1 MSVSGSEGP
10 RESGSDPRS
19 EPTRRIT
26 TLEEEEASGTV
37 VKLTAFGAT
46 DVGLVREHN
55 EDNFIFVDL
64 DTEARIDASGG
75 QLKTELG
82 QRGFFAAVCD
92 GMGGAA
98 AGEVASQMG
107 VDILAE
113 LLLEGDGPSDRDEFA
128 QRLVDAIQ
136 EAGIRIFGAAKMDRT
151 RRGMGTTSTVAGMID
166 EILFVGQV
174 GDSRAYVLRQG
185 ELRLITKDQS
195 LVNQLIEAGQL
206 TEEEAES
213 FEHSNIIL
221 QALGT
226 TERVAVDLT
235 FLEMRRGD
243 RLMLCSDGLSGLVHS
258 SAIADTLSSINDP
271 EEAARSLIAQAN
283 EGGGHDNITCVII
296 DFDGPGLAPP
306 SGESLPS
313 YQQYPLAG
321 KDAERA
327 IVSGGREPSVKT
339 VAQKPG
345 ADVKR
350 GRASAGKNGKAAAV
364 PLWKHPFV
372 VFFLALGVVLLLATI
387 SGIFSS
393 DDPAARSADRGAE
406 PAGMRA
412 PVEVAVT
419 SELPASDLYI
429 DGAKV
434 GELESGQTLFLELR
448 PGAYRL
454 EARAGD
460 EILSRSDVLIRPGR
474 DTSIGLKP
482 SSRVPDYSDD
492 LIDEEM
498 VDEEPEPARPVERR
512 QPAPSAAP
520 VQQPPSKSAPADAAP
535 PSDASSAKAPG
546 SESAP
551 SAPSPKSDAAPQGE
565 SVEGAARAG
574 APAVEPERKQLPLEE
589 GRQEEK
595 AGASEGDKA
604 ERQPAPPTKDEP
616 GPGAA
621 PSDPPAERKEPGDEA
636 KKPSSGSAEQGAEEP
651 AAKAPSNEH
660 EKTAPSPSEPE
671 QKAGASSSGGDGSE
685 KSSNAASERPAQPK
699 APVVDES
706 GSINAEPKR

>member
-10 RESGSDPRS
+10 GTSGGDPRS

-26 TLEEEEASGTV
+26 TLEEESVGGDV
-37 VKLTAFGAT
+37 RLSVFGAT

-55 EDNFIFVDL
+55 EDNFVFVDL
-64 DTEARIDASGG
+64 ETEDRIDAGG
-75 QLKTELG
+75 GHLKTDLRG
-82 QRGFFAAVCD
+82 RGFFAAVCD

-113 LLLEGDGPSDRDEFA
+113 LLLEGEPASDRDEFA

-235 FLEMRRGD
+235 FLEIRRGD

-258 SAIADTLSSINDP
+258 SAIADTLSSVRDP

-283 EGGGHDNITCVII
+283 EGGGHDNITCVIV
-296 DFDGPGLAPP
+296 DFDGPGLQPP
-306 SGESLPS
+306 SAGTVPS
-313 YQQYPLAG
+313 YQQYPLPG

-327 IVSGGREPSVKT
+327 VVSGAREPSVKT

-350 GRASAGKNGKAAAV
+350 GRASATKPGGPASV
-364 PLWKHPFV
+364 PIWKHPFV
-372 VFFLALGVVLLLATI
+372 VFFMALGVVLLLATI

-393 DDPAARSADRGAE
+393 DDPAARGAE
-406 PAGMRA
+406 QGVEGAGMRA
-412 PVEVAVT
+412 PVEVAITSDLPT
-419 SELPASDLYI
+419 SELYI

-434 GELESGQTLFLELR
+434 GDLEAGQTLFLELR

-454 EARAGD
+454 EARSGD

-474 DTSIGLKP
+474 DASIGLSH
-482 SSRVPDYSDD
+482 SSRAKHFGDD
-492 LIDEEM
+492 LIDEEAIE
-498 VDEEPEPARPVERR
+498 EEPAPRRRQAAPPAEQAKPAPAREVAPTKAPASQES
-512 QPAPSAAP
+512 PSAAPSKAAAPSAAP
-520 VQQPPSKSAPADAAP
+520 SAKSNADAKLEAPA
-535 PSDASSAKAPG
+535 SDAN
-546 SESAP
+546 
-551 SAPSPKSDAAPQGE
+551 
-565 SVEGAARAG
+565 
-574 APAVEPERKQLPLEE
+574 PAVEPERQRAPLEGGE
-589 GRQEEK
+589 
-595 AGASEGDKA
+595 ASEGDRQVHQAPPVK
-604 ERQPAPPTKDEP
+604 ESPDEQPAPQEIKEPKDE
-616 GPGAA
+616 AN
-621 PSDPPAERKEPGDEA
+621 
-636 KKPSSGSAEQGAEEP
+636 KPQA
-651 AAKAPSNEH
+651 NE
-660 EKTAPSPSEPE
+660 PSEP
-671 QKAGASSSGGDGSE
+671 KGSAADEAE
-685 KSSNAASERPAQPK
+685 KPAASEHAAPK
-699 APVVDES
+699 ASANETNKASPSSD
-706 GSINAEPKR
+706 GDPGR

>member
-10 RESGSDPRS
+10 GTSGVDPRS
-19 EPTRRIT
+19 EPTRRIA
-26 TLEEEEASGTV
+26 TLEDESVGGAV
-37 VKLTAFGAT
+37 RLTAFGAT

-55 EDNFIFVDL
+55 EDNFVFVDL
-64 DTEARIDASGG
+64 ETRKRLDAGGEAIE
-75 QLKTELG
+75 TELG
-82 QRGFFAAVCD
+82 TRGFFAAVCD

-113 LLLEGDGPSDRDEFA
+113 LLLEGDPPSDRDEFA

-258 SAIADTLSSINDP
+258 SAIAETLRTIADP

-283 EGGGHDNITCVII
+283 EGGGHDNITCLII
-296 DFDGPGLAPP
+296 DFNGPGLQPP
-306 SGESLPS
+306 SDDALPS

-327 IVSGGREPSVKT
+327 IVTPAREPSVKT

-350 GRASAGKNGKAAAV
+350 GRATQGENVPSSA

-372 VFFLALGVVLLLATI
+372 VFFLALGVVLLLATV

-393 DDPAARSADRGAE
+393 DDKSADGAQKH
-406 PAGMRA
+406 PATDAIRA
-412 PVEVAVT
+412 PVEVAIT
-419 SELPASDLYI
+419 SELPASELYI

-434 GELESGQTLFLELR
+434 GNLESGQTLFLELR
-448 PGAYRL
+448 PGAYRV
-454 EARAGD
+454 EARQGD
-460 EILSRSDVLIRPGR
+460 EVLSRSDVLIRPGR
-474 DTSIGLKP
+474 DTTIGLRP
-482 SSRVPDYSDD
+482 SAFDDGAYDD
-492 LIDEEM
+492 LIDEES
-498 VDEEPEPARPVERR
+498 VDEEQAPQRGTAAPAIAPRDAQGRSDSGSPSREGRERAEPRGDGATDQVKAAPGPAPTSSDTHPEDATDRSGAAKGETRSEKQDEKTSEPKSAPRSEPETSASPGVKQEPEASTPETA
-512 QPAPSAAP
+512 PAPSKDRAQGDLAQDSPKPPATPEGGLDAP
-520 VQQPPSKSAPADAAP
+520 KPAT
-535 PSDASSAKAPG
+535 G
-546 SESAP
+546 SESGLPKA
-551 SAPSPKSDAAPQGE
+551 SAGVDSSSDSAE
-565 SVEGAARAG
+565 SENVGAAKGARA
-574 APAVEPERKQLPLEE
+574 
-589 GRQEEK
+589 
-595 AGASEGDKA
+595 
-604 ERQPAPPTKDEP
+604 
-616 GPGAA
+616 
-621 PSDPPAERKEPGDEA
+621 SDDSLHQDR
-636 KKPSSGSAEQGAEEP
+636 
-651 AAKAPSNEH
+651 
-660 EKTAPSPSEPE
+660 
-671 QKAGASSSGGDGSE
+671 
-685 KSSNAASERPAQPK
+685 
-699 APVVDES
+699 
-706 GSINAEPKR
+706 